1 MVSQGHDR
9 SEVRVQLN
17 ANRLAPNP
25 DCRLKR
31 RDGGPR
37 GATLPQVRFGQ
48 TAATT
53 RRQNV
58 SRAGIVTIGI
68 ITAGPGR
75 PIEGFKEGLNE
86 LGFVEGHE
94 IRFEQRSADGNL
106 SFLPKFAADLVRS
119 NVDLIAVIGAVTARA
134 VQKETS
140 TLPVVYSVVVDPV
153 TDGLAAS
160 LEKPGGNMTGVTSF
174 DPAQAR
180 AHVELLK
187 AVAPTLDKIAIISDE
202 GVSDC
207 LSRSNSEAA
216 TDLGLTPLVLRIGGP
231 RPDLDGAFTA
241 IKHEEAGALIVLEEP
256 LIAAHRTRIAELATA
271 GRLPTVFPREQTDA
285 GGLFCYGTSLRSAT
299 RQMAQLAVKV
309 LDGDKPGDI
318 PVQVLSEH
326 ELVVNLQVA
335 RKLGLAVPPKISEQ
349 AVQVIQ

>member
-1 MVSQGHDR
+1 MS
-9 SEVRVQLN
+9 
-17 ANRLAPNP
+17 
-25 DCRLKR
+25 
-31 RDGGPR
+31 
-37 GATLPQVRFGQ
+37 GAGV
-48 TAATT
+48 
-53 RRQNV
+53 
-58 SRAGIVTIGI
+58 VTIGI

-86 LGFVEGHE
+86 LGFVEGH
-94 IRFEQRSADGNL
+94 RVTFEQRSADGDL
-106 SFLPKFAADLVRS
+106 SLLPGFAAELVEL
-119 NVDLIAVIGAVTARA
+119 NVSLIAVIGAVTARA
-134 VQKETS
+134 VQKETT

-153 TDGLAAS
+153 TDRLAAS

-180 AHVELLK
+180 SHIELLK
-187 AVAPTLDKIAIISDE
+187 AVAPTLERIAIISDQ

-216 TDLGLTPLVLRIGGP
+216 TDLGLIPQVLRIGGP

-241 IKHEEAGALIVLEEP
+241 IKREEARALIVLEEP

-271 GRLPTVFPREQTDA
+271 ARLPTVFPREQTDA

-299 RQMAQLAVKV
+299 RKMAQLAVKV

-318 PVQVLSEH
+318 PVQVLSEN
-326 ELVVNLQVA
+326 ELVVNVQVA
-335 RKLGLAVPPKISEQ
+335 RKLGLAVPPKIWDQ